1 MNQRSILIGLIIVL
15 VAGGAYSITYLQQL
29 SNTADWLI
37 QLSSLDAKQATDAM
51 QRLATSGIQ
60 MHQRLVRMTNS
71 LQPEE
76 RWRSAMLLGQ
86 LGRPEAA
93 EALLPLLD
101 DSHSAVR
108 AAAAEALG
116 RLCAQDAADKLAR
129 LLASDSQLT
138 VRISAARALARLE
151 SGEVV
156 PQLVEALQY
165 RPAVAEEEEEDPSW
179 QLRAEAARALG
190 AIATPEAVAAV
201 ARQLEGEPNERVRT
215 AIAYALGD
223 ALVKNRPSPQQSTPA
238 LDALIAAAS
247 DEEGDVRIAAVNS
260 LLRVSW
266 PGEASKRVEQV
277 LQHAHQDSHYWV
289 RRAVGAGS

>member
-1 MNQRSILIGLIIVL
+1 VNRRSILIGLIIVL
-15 VAGGAYSITYLQQL
+15 VAGGAYSLTYLHQL
-29 SNTADWLI
+29 SKTADWLA

-51 QRLATSGIQ
+51 QRLPTSGAQ
-60 MHQRLVRMTNS
+60 MYQRLVRMTNS

-76 RWRSAMLLGQ
+76 RWRSAMLLGR
-86 LGRPEAA
+86 LGRPEVA

-116 RLCAQDAADKLAR
+116 RLGAQDTADKLAR
-129 LLASDSQLT
+129 LFAGDSKLT
-138 VRISAARALARLE
+138 VRISAARALAALE

-165 RPAVAEEEEEDPSW
+165 RPAVAEEEEDPSW

-201 ARQLEGEPNERVRT
+201 ARQLEGEPNERART

-247 DEEGDVRIAAVNS
+247 DEEGDVRIAAVSS

-277 LQHAHQDSHYWV
+277 LQRAHQDSHYWV
-289 RRAVGAGS
+289 RRAVGAES